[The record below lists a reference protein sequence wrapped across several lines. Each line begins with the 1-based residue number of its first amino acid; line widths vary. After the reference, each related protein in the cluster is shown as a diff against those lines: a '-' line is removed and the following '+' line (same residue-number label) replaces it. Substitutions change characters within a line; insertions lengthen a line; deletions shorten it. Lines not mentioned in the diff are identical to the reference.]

1 MAPPHPRGPCA
12 PSVAGVQVRPLVCG
26 TRQRPAEQARGT
38 GKLVGGPPKP
48 TCFLPARPR
57 ASGPPARDPHPRQ
70 PSPGHQN
77 FPPHPALGPRS
88 PASLLLAPGYR
99 PCPSGPEGLPG
110 RPGLS
115 RDPRGP
121 RGQGRAPMQ
130 VLLIEPIRD
139 WMRGKTAL
147 GVGRP
152 RPGAGGA
159 AVLSA
164 CERACV
170 DQGQPT
176 RSETLRGWGQCSW
189 WAGPRGPGW
198 HPVASGDAV

>member
-26 TRQRPAEQARGT
+26 TRQRPAEQTRGT
-38 GKLVGGPPKP
+38 GSWWGDRPN
-48 TCFLPARPR
+48 PR
-57 ASGPPARDPHPRQ
+57 ASSPPAPGLRALPPGTPPPVSPPQVTRISLPIRPWDPGVLP
-70 PSPGHQN
+70 PSYWPLVTG
-77 FPPHPALGPRS
+77 LV
-88 PASLLLAPGYR
+88 LLALRVCQGGLGYR
-99 PCPSGPEGLPG
+99 GTPG
-110 RPGLS
+110 GS
-115 RDPRGP
+115 

-170 DQGQPT
+170 GQGQPT
-176 RSETLRGWGQCSW
+176 RGWGQCSW